1 MGCRHTIQRL
11 APHVR
16 RPPHRRAWL
25 APTLASHQELDA
37 GIAARQH
44 ADRKNLKKS
53 KRPFANYFRAEYRT
67 SPTYSPPVIRTN
79 GHVSSY
85 DTVQVMTN
93 PNRSW
98 TPFWGRATGGVRTHR
113 KRQDVL
119 EQTLPQFGD
128 DGLDRTIERLLE
140 LRFQWDREDEM
151 LAPSLVPPSMR
162 TMTEHCLPFA
172 STSQQQRQ
180 QQEEQKQESIGVNC
194 VELDGEQVPLSIF
207 RTRGRRKGPLIPKG
221 SLGFSG
227 VDTIPAIVV
236 DATRGPLVSSP
247 TEVSMNVRW
256 KATNREAASVS
267 EMLRLQQSI
276 GRVPIIGLP
285 TRSLLLLLKVYA
297 TMEVENPAL
306 AVSLAIAGA
315 EHYHEYTYTQCLE
328 LLRCLRRVAYV
339 QGLARLSNTST
350 DIFTLYHDAT
360 RCQTFFADYIR
371 DAAPFLADRVWSRLP
386 EHVQRLTRRKLFI
399 DLTDLL
405 MLAVEIQGGK
415 LPRNLP
421 NPVSSAVYAS
431 KYLFLRYTLQLDDE
445 MMIEY
450 AKHMSAA
457 AASGAGAIVSGTGIG
472 TGTDPTSSSEDV
484 KKEVS
489 TLTSSN
495 QNQNQQLTTSHDQE
509 DEECEVSSTTKPFI
523 VWLCVS
529 FFVRL
534 IAEAVGDVLRHVE
547 ISLKQ
552 HVQLAK
558 EYEATA
564 TWGGSRLQRLKA
576 ETNLQRHLDRI
587 AAPFPRHSIYQRIGR
602 KTPKTL
608 RLRLIP
614 LDVFLD
620 TFRRTRQAPIPTKDR
635 RILGHVESP
644 FATVLSR
651 SALAEK
657 HIRRAC
663 DVLDWAAMMLTHCT
677 NIVKRVPTPVKRAQ
691 RLDNSAEPT
700 MTSSSSTHSSCSSC
714 SCSRLEGMD
723 DRFVWCEALVRSRV
737 QNDIDSLFIY
747 VPWQGLEEQM
757 QTLAGEKTRD
767 NVEEKKTEK
776 EVKDMACVPDA
787 CFLLDLLATT
797 PSSESGDSRNSSSS
811 IVQGSKGEEKQITGS
826 TTAEQ
831 KAQKML
837 EALQESVE
845 RFQLAVSNL
854 IDAQE
859 EYFLI
864 V

>member
-1 MGCRHTIQRL
+1 MGCRRTIRWL
-11 APHVR
+11 ASHIR
-16 RPPHRRAWL
+16 RPPQRRSWL
-25 APTLASHQELDA
+25 APTLTSHQELDA
-37 GIAARQH
+37 GIAARQQ

-67 SPTYSPPVIRTN
+67 SPTYAPPAVRTN

-85 DTVQVMTN
+85 HTVQVMTN

-98 TPFWGRATGGVRTHR
+98 TPFWGRGVGGLRTHR

-119 EQTLPQFGD
+119 EQSSPQFGD

-151 LAPSLVPPSMR
+151 LAPSLVPPSMCA
-162 TMTEHCLPFA
+162 MAEHCLPFTLA
-172 STSQQQRQ
+172 SSQQQLQ
-180 QQEEQKQESIGVNC
+180 GEEEKQKQELIGWDC
-194 VELDGEQVPLSIF
+194 VKLDGEKIPLSVF
-207 RTRGRRKGPLIPKG
+207 RTRGRRKSPLIPKG
-221 SLGFSG
+221 SLGFNG
-227 VDTIPAIVV
+227 VDTIPAIVL
-236 DATRGPLVSSP
+236 DAARGPLVSSP
-247 TEVSMNVRW
+247 TEITMSVRW

-267 EMLRLQQSI
+267 EMLRLHQSI
-276 GRVPIIGLP
+276 GRVPVIGLP
-285 TRSLLLLLKVYA
+285 PRSLLLLLKVYA
-297 TMEVENPAL
+297 TSEVENPAL
-306 AVSLAIAGA
+306 AVALAIAGA

-360 RCQTFFADYIR
+360 RCQMFFADYIR

-386 EHVQRLTRRKLFI
+386 EHVRRLTRRKLFI

-405 MLAVEIQGGK
+405 MLAVELQGGR

-431 KYLFLRYTLQLDDE
+431 KYLFLRYTLLLDDE
-445 MMIEY
+445 MMMEY
-450 AKHMSAA
+450 VKHMTAA
-457 AASGAGAIVSGTGIG
+457 VATVTE
-472 TGTDPTSSSEDV
+472 TGTYPDSSFKHME
-484 KKEVS
+484 KEVPVLAS
-489 TLTSSN
+489 
-495 QNQNQQLTTSHDQE
+495 QNQNQDQNYSITKSHNQE
-509 DEECEVSSTTKPFI
+509 EECEVSSCTKPFI
-523 VWLCVS
+523 VWLSVS

-534 IAEAVGDVLRHVE
+534 IAEAVGEVLRHVE

-602 KTPKTL
+602 KTPKKL

-620 TFRRTRQAPIPTKDR
+620 TFRRTRHAPLPTTDTR
-635 RILGHVESP
+635 RLVGHVESP
-644 FATVLSR
+644 FAAVLSR

-663 DVLDWAAMMLTHCT
+663 DTLDWAARMLTHCT
-677 NIVKRVPTPVKRAQ
+677 NIVKRVSTPVKRAQ
-691 RLDNSAEPT
+691 RLDISAEQALT
-700 MTSSSSTHSSCSSC
+700 TSFS
-714 SCSRLEGMD
+714 SRLEGMD

-737 QNDIDSLFIY
+737 QNDIDCLFIY

-757 QTLAGEKTRD
+757 QTLSGEKAHD

-776 EVKDMACVPDA
+776 EVNDMACVPDA
-787 CFLLDLLATT
+787 CFLLDLLAAT
-797 PSSESGDSRNSSSS
+797 PSESEDNRTSNSSSNM
-811 IVQGSKGEEKQITGS
+811 IQGSKREEKQISGS

-837 EALQESVE
+837 EALQDSVE

-859 EYFLI
+859 EYFLM